1 MDADPVIPKLIRAAL
16 EKEPCLK
23 ISSTG
28 TSMLPTIRP
37 GQTIWIARVRP
48 EEIRPG
54 DIVLIQSSSSLVLH
68 RLHRIEKRAGAS
80 PVFITSGD
88 ASGKLDTPCG
98 AESILA
104 KVIKIQEDP
113 GGGFLNKFS
122 HGFIRSYENLFAFP
136 YRAYQRC
143 TGKRW
148 YGRLHRAVRKVSG
161 GRPVAAPLMAL
172 FPIGSRAMALVPL
185 RRDLRRKA
193 ASLHRFLPE
202 GTLGKWRTTDSVEPI
217 LELWNRSIPH
227 PSRESADNLRKE
239 LFAAD
244 LPGQNPFC
252 FTFMRHGKT
261 LGFISGLGSSI
272 QAIAVDP
279 GFRRK
284 GIGSALLEA
293 LLKEAR
299 RRRVAQLVVSRNQG
313 VFPDVE
319 FSEYEPVVLFFSRW
333 GFSIETTREGEL
345 VCLRF
350 AL

>member
-1 MDADPVIPKLIRAAL
+1 MIRAAL

-54 DIVLIQSSSSLVLH
+54 DIILIQSSSSLVLH
-68 RLHRIEKRAGAS
+68 RLHRIEKREGAS

-88 ASGKLDTPCG
+88 ASGKLDTPCR

-104 KVIKIQEDP
+104 KVIKIQEDS
-113 GGGFLNKFS
+113 GSGFLDKFS
-122 HGFIRSYENLFAFP
+122 NGFIRSYENLFAFP
-136 YRAYQRC
+136 YRTYQRC
-143 TGKRW
+143 VGKQW
-148 YGRLHRAVRKVSG
+148 YGLLHRTVRKVSG

-172 FPIGSRAMALVPL
+172 FPMGSRAMALVPL
-185 RRDLRRKA
+185 RRALRRKA
-193 ASLHRFLPE
+193 ASLHRFLPG
-202 GTLGKWRTTDSVEPI
+202 GTVEKRGTPDSVEPI
-217 LELWNRSIPH
+217 LELWNRSVPH
-227 PSRESADNLRKE
+227 PSGESADNLKKE
-239 LFAAD
+239 FLAAD
-244 LPGQNPFC
+244 LPGQNSFC
-252 FTFMRHGKT
+252 FTFTRHGKT
-261 LGFISGLGSSI
+261 LGFLSGYGSSI

-279 GFRRK
+279 DFRRK

-299 RRRVAQLVVSRNQG
+299 RRGVRQLVVSRNQG
-313 VFPDVE
+313 IFPKVE
-319 FSEYEPVVLFFSRW
+319 FSKYESVVLFFSRW
-333 GFSIETTREGEL
+333 GFSVETTWEGQL